1 MKKLGIFLVVALVA
15 LQGVALAA
23 TVEGT
28 VKSVDATAMKLEVS
42 SGDEVS
48 SVTYNAET
56 KWPEGVTDPSTL
68 VDKEVTISTDDVTGV
83 ATSVEEATEEVA
95 APAAPEAQPAM

>member
-1 MKKLGIFLVVALVA
+1 MKKLAALLIVALVA
-15 LQGVALAA
+15 LQGVALAG

-42 SGDEVS
+42 TGDTETS
-48 SVTYNAET
+48 WATYNADT

-68 VDKEVTISTDDVTGV
+68 VDKKVKITTDETTSV
-83 ATSVEEATEEVA
+83 ATSVEEVMEEA
-95 APAAPEAQPAM
+95 APAMPPAPAAQ